1 MIRTYLSND
10 YIKRTIRPLYTW
22 TQATPKPVFLDPN
35 WTRSVPI
42 WPGMG
47 FVRTVGDLVTLAGS
61 NNYQLNNAYGT
72 ATDGSAGTWGTAAGA
87 SSSNG
92 SYNTSTTV
100 LGAPPVYGLGALYV
114 GGDGIDELLY
124 TGINAFAVWVMGP
137 DAEFEILAPAFD
149 PTSTWNDPASVSSKG
164 MYGGGSTLVG
174 VALQGASGG
183 TVPGSSQLGTGTLQ
197 GQLVPWSA
205 SQSISAPVAR
215 LLKVNSSTKI
225 TIGGLSPYDV
235 NQLLGG
241 TATIT
246 AGTVGVN

>member
-10 YIKRTIRPLYTW
+10 YIKRTIRPLYSW
-22 TQATPKPVFLDPN
+22 TQATPKPCFLDPN

-47 FVRTVGDLVTLAGS
+47 FVRTGGDLVTLAGA
-61 NNYQLNNAYGT
+61 NNAQMNNAYGT
-72 ATDGSAGTWGTAAGA
+72 ATNGSAGMYGSAGT
-87 SSSNG
+87 SSNG
-92 SYNTSTTV
+92 SFTATANGT
-100 LGAPPVYGLGALYV
+100 PPIYGLGALYV

-124 TGINAFAVWVMGP
+124 AGINAFAVWVLGP

-149 PTSTWNDPASVSSKG
+149 PTSTWNDPPVVSGSG
-164 MYGGGSTLVG
+164 YVGGGSALIG
-174 VALQGASGG
+174 VALQNASGAQ
-183 TVPGSSQLGTGTLQ
+183 GSAQLGTGTLQ

-225 TIGGLSPYDV
+225 TIGGLAPYDV
-235 NQLLGG
+235 SQILTNL
-241 TATIT
+241 ASSPV
-246 AGTVGVN
+246 AGSIGVD